1 MGRILNGDILDTS
14 SVVES
19 DAMKLQTCYKLTQV
33 LAVCLSILPACL
45 ILALIL
51 KYGVDVPHWDEWEY
65 VKFFEKF
72 SHGTLTLG
80 DLFAQQNEFRQF
92 FPNLIFVGLGW
103 LTRWDKRYE
112 LLVSFALASIVS
124 LNIYRLEKLTIGGSP
139 ARRITI
145 YVLTNLLIFSP
156 VQYQNWL
163 LGMQIV
169 YFMPIA
175 CVTTCLVIAY
185 SQLSPCVKLLLC
197 MGLATISTFSSANGI
212 LCWLLV
218 LPLLGWTTSPRQANR
233 KWVMLVWIAAFV
245 ANAALYFYGYHKPVG
260 HPSLSESLIH
270 PVKGLSYFLVL
281 LGKALEPGEAFSL
294 LGLSRTP
301 QKIIA
306 GITGLL
312 LVAFFVV
319 STFYLRREM
328 KRNRRAAAW
337 LMLGTYSIATAVL
350 ITVGRAGFGVE
361 QAFSSRYT
369 TFTLYLPIA
378 LLHLIPIVLDTK
390 ITAGKLAGVKKRLL
404 LLLAGVVV
412 ALQLIIYPYYIR
424 HMLLFSQLLEQSK
437 ACLLLINVAPDHCLG
452 GKVCPDVEY
461 LKHAA
466 NSLDGLGF
474 LRPGL
479 IKSNRVQDIAVGVAQ
494 PAESYGSI
502 ESVTQTGAD
511 IYAAA
516 GWAMLPGGD
525 HPADAILLTYDREDG
540 DSVIFAIAD
549 PEENG
554 GLLARMWRSKPPSAY
569 ARWQKSFSVSSLPR
583 NPLIIS
589 AWAFDARTGEAAQLA
604 GKHVIQKTSA
614 TAAK

>member
-1 MGRILNGDILDTS
+1 
-14 SVVES
+14 
-19 DAMKLQTCYKLTQV
+19 MKLQTSYKLTQV

-51 KYGVDVPHWDEWEY
+51 KYGVDVPHWDEWLY

-72 SHGTLTLG
+72 SQGTLTLG

-112 LLVSFALASIVS
+112 LLVSLALASLVS
-124 LNIYRLEKLTIGGSP
+124 INIYRLEKLTIGGSP

-145 YVLTNLLIFSP
+145 YVLANLLIFSP
-156 VQYQNWL
+156 LQYQNWL

-175 CVTTCLVIAY
+175 CVTTCLVITY
-185 SQLSPCVKLLLC
+185 SQLGPRVKLLLC

-218 LPLLGWTTSPRQANR
+218 LPLLGWTTSPRQTNR
-233 KWVMLVWIAAFV
+233 KWLMLVWIAAFV
-245 ANAALYFYGYHKPVG
+245 ASAALYFHGYHNPVG

-270 PVKGLSYFLVL
+270 PVKALSYFLVL
-281 LGKALEPGEAFSL
+281 LGKALEPGEAFSV
-294 LGLSRTP
+294 LGLSRTL

-328 KRNRRAAAW
+328 KRDRRAAAW
-337 LMLGTYSIATAVL
+337 LMLGTYSLATAVL
-350 ITVGRAGFGVE
+350 ITVGRVGFGVE

-378 LLHLIPIVLDTK
+378 LLHLIPIVLDTE
-390 ITAGKLAGVKKRLL
+390 ITAGKLAGVKRRLL
-404 LLLAGVVV
+404 ILLAGVVV
-412 ALQLIIYPYYIR
+412 ALQLVIYPYYIR

-437 ACLLLINVAPDHCLG
+437 ACLLLINVAADDHCLAL
-452 GKVCPDVEY
+452 KVYPDVEY
-461 LKHAA
+461 LKHTA

-474 LRPGL
+474 LRPAL
-479 IKSNRVQDIAVGVAQ
+479 IKSNRVQDIAIGVAQ
-494 PAESYGSI
+494 PSGSYGSI
-502 ESVTQTGAD
+502 DSVTQTGAD
-511 IYAAA
+511 IYTAA
-516 GWAMLPGGD
+516 GWAMLPGWD
-525 HPADAILLTYDREDG
+525 HPADAILLTYDREEG
-540 DSVIFAIAD
+540 DSVIFAIANPD
-549 PEENG
+549 ENG
-554 GLLARMWRSKPPSAY
+554 GLLARMWRSKPPSEY
-569 ARWQKSFSVSSLPR
+569 ARWQKSFSISGLPR

-589 AWAFDARTGEAAQLA
+589 AWAFDARTGKAAPLA
-604 GKHVIQKTSA
+604 GKHIIQKTSA
-614 TAAK
+614 MAVK